1 MRSPVNG
8 TTTMSA
14 SSRSAAPVA
23 GRLRRL
29 ARRLVLIAAAVGAGF
44 LLAALFQGPAA
55 ADGIRSDPGNEP
67 HRQIR
72 ALVEPIARL
81 TVAER
86 SAGERPRVVR
96 ADKPRPDRPRAP
108 LAGAI
113 GSVVTPR
120 DVTPSTPPRRPRDA
134 SPGSVPLPRVGA
146 AVPPGAAERA
156 RLRPASP
163 APAAHR
169 PTRHGHPSRPAAD
182 PAPRPVPAAA
192 EAHALPVPA
201 GSLAVGLITAPLPH
215 VVAIVRTVP
224 IQSVIVALLRVTD
237 AVLPPDL
244 RAVIPPATPPLTAP
258 PAPGPATVPMTD
270 SPPVAA
276 APTPP
281 ADSAVSPVR
290 AAPVVV
296 CATAAP
302 PPAAPPPMSVAV
314 PTRPTA
320 SKGHLAARPA
330 PLAVAAELP
339 GRPVAPVDQEA
350 AGVDNG
356 STAGPGL
363 IRPVD
368 RQSPLASGVP
378 CELVPLL
385 VESHAPSAI
394 ARPG

>member
-1 MRSPVNG
+1 
-8 TTTMSA
+8 MSVP
-14 SSRSAAPVA
+14 SRPAALVA
-23 GRLRRL
+23 GRLRGL

-55 ADGIRSDPGNEP
+55 ADGIRSDHGDEP

-81 TVAER
+81 TVTER

-96 ADKPRPDRPRAP
+96 ADEPRQDRPRAP

-113 GSVVTPR
+113 GSVVDPR
-120 DVTPSTPPRRPRDA
+120 DVTPSMPPRRSTAA

-156 RLRPASP
+156 RLRPDSP
-163 APAAHR
+163 APEAHR
-169 PTRHGHPSRPAAD
+169 PVRRGHPSRPDAD
-182 PAPRPVPAAA
+182 PMPRPVPAAA
-192 EAHALPVPA
+192 KAHALPVPA
-201 GSLAVGLITAPLPH
+201 GSLAVGLITTPLPR
-215 VVAIVRTVP
+215 VITIVRTVP
-224 IQSVIVALLRVTD
+224 IQPVIVALLRVTD
-237 AVLPPDL
+237 ALLPPAP

-258 PAPGPATVPMTD
+258 PAPGPATMPVTV
-270 SPPVAA
+270 SPPAA
-276 APTPP
+276 AVPTPP
-281 ADSAVSPVR
+281 ARSLMSPVR

-302 PPAAPPPMSVAV
+302 PPVASPPMSVAV
-314 PTRPTA
+314 PARPTA
-320 SKGHLAARPA
+320 STGHLDARPA
-330 PLAVAAELP
+330 PLAATGDLP
-339 GRPVAPVDQEA
+339 GRPVVPVDQDA
-350 AGVDNG
+350 AGVDDG

-368 RQSPLASGVP
+368 RQSPLASEVP

-385 VESHAPSAI
+385 VERHAPSAI